1 MHSKRNDVYRSEVSR
16 LTNARSGSIC
26 PFDGEICSF
35 PDGEHFK
42 SSDFV
47 GCKITDYEFGSG
59 DNVLWVCPRFPLN
72 LSITAVRD
80 AFMRLR
86 GDNLRD
92 V

>member
-1 MHSKRNDVYRSEVSR
+1 MDSKKSNVARSEDSE
-16 LTNARSGSIC
+16 LTNARSGFLC

-42 SSDFV
+42 SADFV

-59 DNVLWVCPRFPLN
+59 DNVLWVCPRFLLN

-80 AFMRLR
+80 VFMQFYKGL
-86 GDNLRD
+86 ND